1 VEILQLTPGAGGMYC
16 GNCIRDNALVAA
28 LRALGHQVL
37 MVPLYLPLTLD
48 ETDQSAGAPIFF
60 GGINV
65 YLDQKSSWFRGA
77 PEWVHR
83 LMGVPFLLKW
93 ASRKAGSTSARDL
106 GPLTLSML
114 RGDEGNQA
122 RELEDLIGWLKTQ
135 PKPDVILLSNAL
147 LLGMARR
154 LKSELKRPL
163 VCMLQGEDF
172 FLNSLPEPHR
182 RECWKTVAERSS
194 DADLFIAP
202 SRYFGELMRGRLELA
217 ADRVR
222 VIHNGI
228 NLEGYRDD
236 SPPVLKEGNTSLS
249 GRGNSGPVLGYLA
262 RMCREKG
269 LDTLT
274 DAYIKIRKRGRV
286 ADLRLCVAGSLGS
299 ADEPLVRSLKRK
311 LGDAGLQNSVEFHP
325 NVDHATKLAL
335 LKSFSV
341 FSVPALYGEGF
352 GLYVI
357 EALAAGTPVVQPNC
371 AAFPELVELTGGG
384 VLYDPGS
391 PDGLADGIEDLLL
404 NPERARALG
413 ATGRKAV
420 FERLSAETMARNVA
434 EALKAIEGCM
444 ASR

>member
-1 VEILQLTPGAGGMYC
+1 
-16 GNCIRDNALVAA
+16 
-28 LRALGHQVL
+28 
-37 MVPLYLPLTLD
+37 
-48 ETDQSAGAPIFF
+48 
-60 GGINV
+60 
-65 YLDQKSSWFRGA
+65 
-77 PEWVHR
+77 
-83 LMGVPFLLKW
+83 
-93 ASRKAGSTSARDL
+93 
-106 GPLTLSML
+106 
-114 RGDEGNQA
+114 
-122 RELEDLIGWLKTQ
+122 
-135 PKPDVILLSNAL
+135 
-147 LLGMARR
+147 
-154 LKSELKRPL
+154 
-163 VCMLQGEDF
+163 
-172 FLNSLPEPHR
+172 
-182 RECWKTVAERSS
+182 
-194 DADLFIAP
+194 LFIAP

-311 LGDAGLQNSVEFHP
+311 LGDAGLQNSVEFYP
-325 NVDHATKLAL
+325 NVDHPTKLAL

-357 EALAAGTPVVQPNC
+357 EAQAAGTPVVQPNC
-371 AAFPELVELTGGG
+371 AAFPELVQLTGGG
-384 VLYDPGS
+384 VLYNPSDPEA
-391 PDGLADGIEDLLL
+391 LADGIEDLLL

-420 FERLSAETMARNVA
+420 FEKLSAETMARNVG
-434 EALKAIEGCM
+434 EALKAIEGCV